1 MNMTF
6 KQFKPMNRMPISFDD
21 AKNIDKMIPLIAK
34 LATESGQNVSA
45 LQAWLKTHD
54 LKNMNSEAID

>member
-1 MNMTF
+1 
-6 KQFKPMNRMPISFDD
+6 MNRMPISFDD
-21 AKNIDKMIPLIAK
+21 AKNIDKMIPLITK

-54 LKNMNSEAID
+54 LKNMNTEAID